1 MATRE
6 QIVTYWLCPAEPARD
21 HFAAVIREL
30 AARFDGP
37 VFEPHVTL
45 HVAKTEGENPG
56 SVLET
61 VAKGRQPYRLAV
73 RGLDYSDEFTK
84 TLFVQFAPDAEV
96 ARLSDEIRRAS
107 APQNDYELNPH
118 VSLIYKTMD
127 DETKRQLA
135 SSLTLPFS
143 EVVLDLVK
151 AVLSPAEIKSREDV
165 EAWRVIAETRLA
177 E

>member
-1 MATRE
+1 MDGD
-6 QIVTYWLCPAEPARD
+6 QILTYWLLPAEPTRT
-21 HFAAVIREL
+21 FFSEL
-30 AARFDGP
+30 IAKIAARFDAP
-37 VFEPHVTL
+37 VFESHLTL
-45 HVAKTEGENPG
+45 HVTKAEDENPG
-56 SVLET
+56 TVLET

-96 ARLSDEIRRAS
+96 SRLSDEIRRAS
-107 APQNDYELNPH
+107 ASQNDYELNPH

-143 EVVLDLVK
+143 EVVFDSVK

-165 EAWRVIAETRLA
+165 EAWRVIAEARLS